1 MTASSNIDCPVCL
14 KLITRLLRRK
24 GGPSGRTPEKD
35 HYDRYF
41 DQDRRCFLALC
52 EKVFGGNK
60 KLLTII
66 PIVLNLFRCRSKIGH
81 IPSLML
87 ITLSLNLTTGHIFQ
101 NLWQNQVRITQRN
114 G

>member
-24 GGPSGRTPEKD
+24 GGPAGRTPEKD

-41 DQDRRCFLALC
+41 DLDRRRCLVLLMC

-66 PIVLNLFRCRSKIGH
+66 PIVLNLFFCRSKIGH
-81 IPSLML
+81 
-87 ITLSLNLTTGHIFQ
+87 
-101 NLWQNQVRITQRN
+101 
-114 G
+114 